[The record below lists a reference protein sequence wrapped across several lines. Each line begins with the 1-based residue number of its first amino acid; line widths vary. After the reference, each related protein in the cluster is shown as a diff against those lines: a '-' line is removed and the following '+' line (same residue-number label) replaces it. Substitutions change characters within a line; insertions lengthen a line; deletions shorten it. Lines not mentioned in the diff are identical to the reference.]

1 MLGIIVWTLFI
12 AIAVNLV
19 LKRFHLPTIIGYIF
33 TGTIIAYTFGLHD
46 AVHNH
51 ELKEIAEFGV
61 VFLMFTIGLE
71 FSIEHLK
78 KMRMEVF
85 FTGTLQ
91 ILVTTVFVVLICIY
105 VIGFDFKTALIIGAA
120 LSLSSTAIVLKT
132 YNETNEIKKRHG
144 QRVLGILIMQDIAVI
159 PILLMISLFS
169 IDEGRSIPMLIL
181 ETTFTAIVL
190 LTLLYLIGKYLLE
203 PFFVHVTKSKSD
215 ELFVASV
222 LLIAIGASYLAHNFG
237 FTYSLGAFVAGM
249 MISETKFK
257 HQVEADL
264 TPFRNLLLGVF
275 FITVGMQID
284 FSLMAEHIVTILV
297 LLPILLVI
305 KYVIIYTIV
314 KIDDTKRVAFKTALS
329 LVQIGEFSLAILEL
343 ARSNDLVDPVYTQ
356 ILIVTIVLS
365 MILTPIVLKNLSSL
379 ASQLVP
385 EDKLIVKKS
394 HVIEKNTKG
403 HIVVLGF
410 GHLGQEIAHNLR
422 EHGHEYVI
430 IEHNLKYYQM
440 GEEDS
445 EPIIFGNAAQ
455 KQVLESVNIKDACA
469 VIVAI
474 DNPEKLHLICEVI
487 DDLTHNTKTIVKVT
501 KASEKVDLK
510 SLHLE
515 HIIVEDDIVAKALVD
530 ETMSCKTEF
539 IKEEREYELKKS

>member
-1 MLGIIVWTLFI
+1 MLGIIVWTLLI
-12 AIAVNLV
+12 AIIVNII
-19 LKRFHLPTIIGYIF
+19 LKRFHLPTIIGYIV
-33 TGTIIAYTFGLHD
+33 TGTIIAYGFNLHE
-46 AVHNH
+46 AVNNH

-78 KMRMEVF
+78 KMKREVF
-85 FTGTLQ
+85 FTGSLQ
-91 ILVTTVFVVLICIY
+91 ILVTTTFVIIICQFIL
-105 VIGFDFKTALIIGAA
+105 GFDFKTSLIIGAA

-132 YNETNEIKKRHG
+132 FNETNDIKKRHG

-159 PILLMISLFS
+159 PILLMISFFTTGDDDSVLKLIF
-169 IDEGRSIPMLIL
+169 DTTAAALIL
-181 ETTFTAIVL
+181 IA
-190 LTLLYLIGKYLLE
+190 LLYVVGKYLLE
-203 PFFVHVTKSKSD
+203 PFFEHVTKAESD

-222 LLIAIGASYLAHNFG
+222 LLIAIGASYLAHYFG

-275 FITVGMQID
+275 FITVGMQIN
-284 FSLMAEHIVTILV
+284 FASILENIFIILI
-297 LLPILLVI
+297 LLPILLFL
-305 KYVIIYTIV
+305 KYAIIYLIV
-314 KIDDTKRVAFKTALS
+314 RIDDTKRVAFKTAMS

-343 ARSNDLVDPVYTQ
+343 ARSSELIDPTYSQ
-356 ILIVTIVLS
+356 ILIVTIVMS
-365 MILTPIVLKNLSSL
+365 MILTPIVLKNLPTL
-379 ASQLVP
+379 ASRLVP
-385 EDKLIVKKS
+385 EDTMAIPSSYNIDKD
-394 HVIEKNTKG
+394 TKG
-403 HIVVLGF
+403 HVVVIGF

-422 EHGHEYVI
+422 LDGHEYVI
-430 IEHNLKYYQM
+430 VEHNLKFFEM
-440 GEEDS
+440 GHKAD
-445 EPIIFGNAAQ
+445 EPILFGNAAH
-455 KQVLESVNIKDACA
+455 KHILESVNIRQACA

-474 DNPEKLHLICEVI
+474 DNAEKVHLICDVI

-501 KASEKVDLK
+501 RFSEKEELK

-530 ETMSCKTEF
+530 ETKECKLDFLEESV
-539 IKEEREYELKKS
+539 IKR

>member
-12 AIAVNLV
+12 AIVVNLI
-19 LKRFHLPTIIGYIF
+19 LKRFHLPTIIGYIL
-33 TGTIIAYTFGLHD
+33 TGTIIAYAFNLHA
-46 AVHNH
+46 AVNNH
-51 ELKEIAEFGV
+51 DLKEIAEFGV

-71 FSIEHLK
+71 FSLEHLK
-78 KMRMEVF
+78 RMRKEVF

-91 ILVTTVFVVLICIY
+91 IVVTTAFVITICMFIFS
-105 VIGFDFKTALIIGAA
+105 FDFRTSLIIGAA

-132 YNETNEIKKRHG
+132 YNENNEIKKRHG

-159 PILLMISLFS
+159 PILLMISLFAADDDKS
-169 IDEGRSIPMLIL
+169 ITSLVF
-181 ETTFTAIVL
+181 ETTVAAGIL
-190 LTLLYLIGKYLLE
+190 LALLYIVGKYLLE
-203 PFFVHVTKSKSD
+203 PFFEHVSKSKSD
-215 ELFVASV
+215 ELFVGSV
-222 LLIAIGASYLAHNFG
+222 LLVAIGASYLAHYFG

-275 FITVGMQID
+275 FITVGMQINFKVIAD
-284 FSLMAEHIVTILV
+284 NIVIILI
-297 LLPILLVI
+297 LLPVLVSLKYLIIYLLVRL
-305 KYVIIYTIV
+305 
-314 KIDDTKRVAFKTALS
+314 DDTKRVAFKTAIS

-343 ARSNDLVDPVYTQ
+343 ARSRSLIDPTYSQ
-356 ILIVTIVLS
+356 ILIVTIVIS
-365 MILTPIVLKNLSSL
+365 MILTPIILKNMSSL
-379 ASQLVP
+379 AAKLLTEDTLKLP
-385 EDKLIVKKS
+385 ETYNIDKD
-394 HVIEKNTKG
+394 TKG

-422 EHGHEYVI
+422 EDGHNYVI
-430 IEHNLKYYQM
+430 IEHNLKYFEIGYK
-440 GEEDS
+440 DN
-445 EPIIFGNAAQ
+445 EPIIFGNAAH
-455 KQVLESVNIKDACA
+455 KHILESVNIKDACA

-501 KASEKVDLK
+501 RFSEKQELE

-515 HIIVEDDIVAKALVD
+515 HIIVEDDVVARALVN
-530 ETMSCKTEF
+530 ETKICKVDF
-539 IKEEREYELKKS
+539 IKEQKED